1 MTWLGHFLESYPE
14 LAVFLAVGIGYI
26 LGDVKIAGIAFGPVT
41 GSLLA
46 GLAIGQF
53 AEVPISGMAK
63 SFLWSRVSRPPIR
76 PRGSSVSI
84 PAIPPAF
91 SPAA

>member
-1 MTWLGHFLESYPE
+1 MQWLGHFLESYPE
-14 LAVFLAVGIGYI
+14 LAVFLAVGGGYS
-26 LGDVKIAGIAFGPVT
+26 LGDIKIAGISFGPVT

-63 SFLWSRVSRPPIR
+63 SFLFSRITVT
-76 PRGSSVSI
+76 GKC
-84 PAIPPAF
+84 ALM
-91 SPAA
+91 